1 MKNATFANKTK
12 ARIEAMS
19 DVALLVEYQP
29 NLSLAKT
36 CLKAN
41 ISPSNIALVMRVT
54 RAAVHGWLN
63 GRKIN
68 RNHAISVMEMT
79 KILNAD
85 LERGVLPKFSKLD
98 RQEYEQGLFTALNGV
113 PTSREERVS
122 ALELNNPNLERY
134 LLGAK

>member
-1 MKNATFANKTK
+1 MRNATFANKTK

-19 DVALLVEYQP
+19 DVALLAEYQP
-29 NLSLAKT
+29 NVSLAKT

-41 ISPSNIALVMRVT
+41 ISPSSIALVMRVT
-54 RAAVHGWLN
+54 RASVHGWLN
-63 GRKIN
+63 NKKIN
-68 RNHAISVMEMT
+68 RNHAIGVMEMV

-98 RQEYEQGLFTALNGV
+98 RQEYEQRLFTALNEV
-113 PTSREERVS
+113 PTSRDERVS
-122 ALELNNPNLERY
+122 ALGLNNPNLERY